1 LSGMTGTA
9 DTEAP
14 EFMQIYVLEV
24 VVIQTDRPMIRKDNA
39 DFVYLTQDDKF
50 KAIIEDI
57 QDCVTREQ
65 PVLVGTTSIETSE
78 FLAGMLQKDK
88 IPHEVLNAKQHE
100 REAHIVAQAG
110 RPAAVTIATN
120 MAGRGTDI
128 VLGGNLEAELAGLGE
143 IDEATRARVRA
154 EWQQRHDRVV
164 AAG

>member
-1 LSGMTGTA
+1 
-9 DTEAP
+9 
-14 EFMQIYVLEV
+14 IV
-24 VVIQTDRPMIRKDNA
+24 
-39 DFVYLTQDDKF
+39 
-50 KAIIEDI
+50 EDI

-78 FLAGMLQKDK
+78 FLAGLLQKDK

-128 VLGGNLEAELAGLGE
+128 VLGGNLEAELAQAVELDADAHAQLRE
-143 IDEATRARVRA
+143 
-154 EWQQRHDRVV
+154 
-164 AAG
+164 